1 MASTAPV
8 SASWLERLAGW
19 SQRHHWLAIGLWI
32 VTLISITAV
41 SQAVGDDYHDEHS
54 LPGTQSQ
61 QLTDTLEQA
70 APQQAGDTIQV
81 VMHDE
86 DGLAAGGNR
95 DRIEAMLA
103 DLAGLPP
110 VNAVTSPFEAE
121 GAISPDGTIGY
132 ATLALNGA
140 STDVPRE
147 DVQDLIETA
156 QAVSGDGLEVE
167 LGGDAVRGAEES
179 EGGAAEGAGMLA
191 ALVILVFMFGSLLAA
206 SLPLITALFAVG
218 STLGVIVLVS
228 NAVTVAT
235 YTPPLMMLV
244 GIGVGIDYALL
255 IFARYRGELLAGADR
270 QQAARKALDTA
281 GRSVI
286 FAGVTVII
294 ALLGLFA
301 LGLGSLQGVALAV
314 ALTVLV
320 TMVASLTLLPSLLTV
335 FGRRI
340 ERRVVKHAE
349 RSKREPGQR
358 WRRLSDV
365 VGRRPLAPLTVAIAL
380 LLALAAPALN
390 MRLGFADAG
399 NEAESATSRR
409 AYDLLAEGFGPGFNG
424 PLIVLAEAGDTTEV
438 DSAAAELHDALQATP
453 GVADTTPPQS
463 IPDSDLAIVMAFP
476 ETAPQDAATS
486 DLVEQLRGEVLPQLS
501 DQTGATYLVGGSTA
515 AAEDFAD
522 AVSDRLPVFLVV
534 VVGLS
539 SLLLMAVFR
548 SVWIP
553 LKAAVLNLL
562 SIGASLGVV
571 TLVFGEGL
579 FGVPAGPVEA
589 FVPVMIFAIV
599 FGLSMDY
606 EVFLV
611 SRMHEEWRRSGNAV
625 RAVREGLATT
635 GGVITA
641 AAAIMI
647 VVFGAF
653 ILSPDRMLQQFG
665 LGLAV
670 AVFLDAVVIRCLI
683 VPAFMRLLG
692 ERAWWLPRWLDR
704 VLPVIPLEREDLAT
718 AAIEPARAEAGRR

>member
-1 MASTAPV
+1 MG
-8 SASWLERLAGW
+8 LERLAAW
-19 SQRHHWLAIGLWI
+19 SQRHHWLAIGLWVAVLAG
-32 VTLISITAV
+32 VTAL
-41 SQAVGDDYHDEHS
+41 SQAVGDDYHDEHT
-54 LPGTQSQ
+54 LPGTESQ
-61 QLTDTLEQA
+61 LLSDTLEDA
-70 APQQAGDTIQV
+70 APAQAGDSVQV
-81 VMHDE
+81 VLHAE
-86 DGLAAGGNR
+86 DGVETHRERVAP
-95 DRIEAMLA
+95 MLGE
-103 DLAGLPP
+103 LSMLPHVVHVSGP
-110 VNAVTSPFEAE
+110 FDAPGAVSE
-121 GAISPDGTIGY
+121 DGTIAY
-132 ATLALNGA
+132 ATVTLDGTAA
-140 STDVPRE
+140 DVPADAVRE
-147 DVQDLIETA
+147 IIDTA
-156 QAVSGDGLEVE
+156 QEAGGDGLQVE

-191 ALVILVFMFGSLLAA
+191 ALVILVFMFGSFLAA
-206 SLPLITALFAVG
+206 TLPLITAVFAVG
-218 STLGVIVLVS
+218 STLGVIVLLS
-228 NAVTVAT
+228 NVVTIAT

-255 IFARYRGELLAGADR
+255 VFARYRSELLAGADR
-270 QQAARKALDTA
+270 QRAARTALDTA

-286 FAGVTVII
+286 FAGCTVII

-320 TMVASLTLLPSLLTV
+320 TMLASLTLLPSLLTV

-340 ERRVVKHAE
+340 EKRIVTHAQ
-349 RSKREPGQR
+349 RSKRQPGAR
-358 WRRLSDV
+358 WRRLADAV
-365 VGRRPLAPLTVAIAL
+365 RRRPLPPLVAAVAV
-380 LLALAAPALN
+380 LLALSAPALG

-399 NEAESATSRR
+399 NESASSTSRQ
-409 AYDLLAEGFGPGFNG
+409 AYDLLAAGFGDGFNG
-424 PLIVLAEAGDTTEV
+424 PLIVLADGADDGGAALTSALESADGIAGVVPAQPLEGT
-438 DSAAAELHDALQATP
+438 
-453 GVADTTPPQS
+453 
-463 IPDSDLAIVMAFP
+463 DLALVVAFP
-476 ETAPQDAATS
+476 ESAPQDAATGS
-486 DLVEQLRGEVLPQLS
+486 LVHRLRDEVLPPLES
-501 DQTGATYLVGGSTA
+501 STGATYLVGGSTA
-515 AAEDFAD
+515 AAEDFAA
-522 AVSDRLPVFLVV
+522 AVSDRLPLFVAV

-539 SLLLMAVFR
+539 ALLLMAVFR
-548 SVWIP
+548 SIWVP
-553 LKAAVLNLL
+553 VKAAILNLL

-641 AAAIMI
+641 AATIMV

-653 ILSPDRMLQQFG
+653 LLSPDRMLQQFG

-683 VPAFMRLLG
+683 VPAVMSLLG
-692 ERAWWLPRWLDR
+692 ERAWWLPRRLDR
-704 VLPVIPLEREDLAT
+704 VLPHIALERDP
-718 AAIEPARAEAGRR
+718 AARPPAGTVVAER